1 MRSSA
6 CGSLGYGKTLCD
18 VSWHPT
24 EHLVAMCCFGGDY
37 PILLF
42 EAEHAHAADSGYEG
56 KGEHGAY
63 SLNTGAGRFSTPTEG
78 GAIFGRD
85 REQRRAQY
93 LQDRTQL
100 LNDRLK
106 GLERRTLTTV
116 RRGMK
121 QKIEDRRILK
131 PVESLRQ

>member
-1 MRSSA
+1 MGPKGQGHFEHEWHEGRK
-6 CGSLGYGKTLCD
+6 GS
-18 VSWHPT
+18 V
-24 EHLVAMCCFGGDY
+24 GG
-37 PILLF
+37 
-42 EAEHAHAADSGYEG
+42 
-56 KGEHGAY
+56 
-63 SLNTGAGRFSTPTEG
+63 
-78 GAIFGRD
+78 D

-106 GLERRTLTTV
+106 GLESRTLTTV